1 MFTALPD
8 TNLEFLDWTWQ
19 QIEPYFRDLEK
30 RPLNIDTLTDWI
42 ADWGLLGK
50 HLDEAYWRLWVETT
64 RDTLND
70 QVQGRFETFL
80 EEIQELAHTA
90 EQRLKQKLL
99 ATGLIPDQFEEPLRS
114 IAAEASIFHP
124 DSLPLLTEE
133 HRLGNEYDRIR
144 SLQSVIWEGAQT
156 TLIQLEML
164 NHDPD
169 RTKRERAWRLGS
181 ERFLADRPAL
191 NDIWVQIMK
200 LRQRI
205 ATNAGLPDYRAYRWQ
220 QMLRLDY
227 TPQDCETFHESIE
240 QVVVPAAER
249 ALERRRKRLH
259 LESLRPWDL
268 DVEPPDYPALRPF
281 QTVDEL
287 ENIASSIFYYLDPD
301 FGDYF
306 EIMRREG
313 LLDLDNRPGKMPSSY
328 CATFGIEERPFVLMN
343 VVGSNEDVMTLF
355 HECGH
360 AFNSFEFAVLPHHT
374 QLRFGTEF
382 HEVAA
387 ITMELL
393 AAPYLSQSHG
403 GFYSESDAAR
413 ARIQHLE
420 GMLRWWPYIAVV
432 DAFQHWVYTHIE
444 AACDPAQCDAQWAQL
459 WGRFMK
465 GEDWSGLDEAMM
477 TGWHRK
483 LHIFRSPFYY
493 IDYGLAQLGAV
504 QIWKRALEDEQQAI
518 EDYRYALSL
527 GGTAS
532 LPELFEA
539 AGAKLAFDAATM
551 SEAVDL
557 IERTIAAL
565 EPIAFPAARR

>member
-64 RDTLND
+64 RDTLNE
-70 QVQGRFETFL
+70 QIQGRFETFL

-99 ATGLIPDQFEEPLRS
+99 SSGLVPDQFEEPLRS
-114 IAAEASIFHP
+114 IAAEARIFHP
-124 DSLPLLTEE
+124 DSLPLLTRE
-133 HRLGNEYDRIR
+133 HHLGSEYDRIR
-144 SLQSVIWEGAQT
+144 SLQSVMWEGEET
-156 TLIQLEML
+156 TLVQLEML
-164 NHDPD
+164 GHDPD
-169 RTKRERAWRLGS
+169 RAKRERAWRLGS

-191 NDIWVQIMK
+191 NEIWVQIMK
-200 LRQRI
+200 LRQQI
-205 ATNAGLPDYRAYRWQ
+205 AANAGLPDYRAYRWQ

-259 LESLRPWDL
+259 LDSLRPWDL

-403 GFYSESDAAR
+403 GFYSEADAAR

-518 EDYRYALSL
+518 EDYRHALSL

-539 AGAKLAFDAATM
+539 AGAKLAFDTATM